1 MKKLFKILLIVIAIG
16 AIGGYLYWQNNK
28 KKIVK
33 DSITDAIAKKT
44 DSLYYIHYDSS
55 RIDEING
62 NATFYNVVLQSDSA
76 QKVSLKSTD
85 SLPNALYNIRIQE
98 VAVSGADIGGLMSK
112 ATVFAR
118 KIVLLK
124 PSILIINTGADQP
137 KPYTKN
143 DTLELYQKILGKFSS
158 IKTDTIQV
166 SEGTL
171 MITNKSGTPLTT
183 VEGINI
189 TLKNFLVDNT
199 KNYESILSYFVKDV
213 NVTVDN
219 IQLPASKNNS
229 RINLEKV
236 EYNANERSLL
246 IKAIRQYQFNNME
259 PVIDLKKILIN
270 DLNTNSFI
278 IQQRLVAGQISCEG
292 GLITIYVKKNPAG
305 TNGGE
310 QSIEL
315 STDMIDQ
322 AQIAGINLGS
332 TKVVIVNKDEPG
344 KKPFALNNVR
354 FSVNKNLKLKEG
366 TTINSLINNSEWELS
381 ANGFSLTT
389 KDKLYKLD
397 VGDFVINN
405 ATSQV
410 KVKEMSL
417 KPLLTEVE
425 FVKQSSHQKDQ
436 YNLVFNNII
445 LSGVNTK
452 RLLSSQEL
460 EVEVASFQPIL
471 KIFNDRTLAPDSS
484 SKIGKYPHQSLL
496 KLKYPIYIHTL
507 QIKNG
512 TVSYREKALKSQL
525 TGNVFFSNINAMLSN
540 VTNIPERIKK
550 NSLLKLHATASFLGA
565 GDLETDWQ
573 FPLNAGNG
581 AFKIT
586 GRMSNMNAINL
597 NSIIEP
603 LAMASITGGNIDAL
617 AFAIDGIDTKATGDI
632 LFLYK
637 NLKMEVLKKGAEEE
651 LKKKDLLSL
660 LANTLIKN
668 ENTNAA
674 NNKSILYERDITKS
688 FFNLVWKT
696 VFTGAKNTV
705 LGKQ

>member
-55 RIDEING
+55 HIDEING

-236 EYNANERSLL
+236 EYNANKRSLQ

-354 FSVNKNLKLKEG
+354 FSVNKNLKIKEG

>member
-236 EYNANERSLL
+236 EYNANKRSLQ